1 MCKRQVIDNGQPA
14 QGFDIDVMRHGG
26 HWIDE
31 EKHGI
36 KLPFTDH
43 RTQLLIPSQRTAF
56 QADHIQG
63 GMGIPDPCPR
73 GAGCKKDALASG
85 QGHSPA
91 PSQPSQPFWHHG
103 RPGQDAVH

>member
-1 MCKRQVIDNGQPA
+1 MQRAVLCRPFLYHSIQNKISRAGAMCKRQVIDNGQPA

-43 RTQLLIPSQRTAF
+43 RTQLLIPTQRTAF
-56 QADHIQG
+56 QAGHIQG
-63 GMGIPDPCPR
+63 
-73 GAGCKKDALASG
+73 ALLQKGVLRSDF
-85 QGHSPA
+85 
-91 PSQPSQPFWHHG
+91 PF
-103 RPGQDAVH
+103 PLQV